1 MSTIAAAHLCTIK
14 YQHHASSHN
23 ETQQLQH
30 VPVRTLG
37 QAQAAFAISETANK
51 TMSRVDIMTR
61 YGMHLLE
68 SILLCLGLSERRT
81 ITQPHST
88 ACLCPHNTAACYAFT
103 AQHSTA
109 QSLSACLTG
118 IETNWQHAIKTGL
131 DKLKPVS
138 RARKEE
144 GGRIP
149 VPLICYAHTHHTA
162 ACYISFLWYLYWHRT
177 AIHSVIHTFI
187 SLLLLV
193 KYHLLYVALTYL

>member
-1 MSTIAAAHLCTIK
+1 MQAATTKHNSCNMCLCRLV
-14 YQHHASSHN
+14 Q
-23 ETQQLQH
+23 
-30 VPVRTLG
+30 TLG

-61 YGMHLLE
+61 YGTHLLE
-68 SILLCLGLSERRT
+68 SILLSLGLSERRT

-162 ACYISFLWYLYWHRT
+162 ACYISFLWYLYWYRT

-193 KYHLLYVALTYL
+193 KYHLLYVVLTHL